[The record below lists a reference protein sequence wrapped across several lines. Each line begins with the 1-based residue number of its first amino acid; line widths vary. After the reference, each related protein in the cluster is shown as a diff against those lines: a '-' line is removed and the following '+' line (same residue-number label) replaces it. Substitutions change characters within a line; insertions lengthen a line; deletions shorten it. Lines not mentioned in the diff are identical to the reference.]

1 MVGHEETSENR
12 AKGSNPSEIT
22 LDATGN
28 APAPLQRADCAT
40 DEQEIQRCQLQVFDY
55 VCTRQGTGVV
65 IHLWPQ
71 RVGVILDATQEL
83 VYFDGPEDIEQIQ
96 PITFLSVPSAPEKQ
110 QGMTLQEDEYK
121 YFDPYSWPYND
132 PAMTD
137 EYLIACGF
145 PTREALGYLPPMKPE
160 HVERLR
166 GVRCVSTPK
175 GKGKLWRN
183 WDTQVGVI
191 LEGTQRVNFFYTPE
205 EWMQVLPIDTALPG
219 IEETKTYNLKDLQ

>member
-1 MVGHEETSENR
+1 MTGNQGTSEGGM
-12 AKGSNPSEIT
+12 KESIPSEIT

-28 APAPLQRADCAT
+28 APAPLQSARCAPG
-40 DEQEIQRCQLQVFDY
+40 EQGTQQHLLQVFDY
-55 VCTRQGTGVV
+55 VRTPQGTGVI

-71 RVGVILDATQEL
+71 IAGVILDATQEL
-83 VYFDGPEDIEQIQ
+83 AYFERPEDIEQIQ
-96 PITFLSVPSAPEKQ
+96 PITFLPVPSAPDNQ
-110 QGMTLQEDEYK
+110 QSMTFQEDEYQ
-121 YFDPYSWPYND
+121 YLDPYSWPYND

-145 PTREALGYLPPMKPE
+145 PTRQVSGYLPPMKPE

-166 GVRCVSTPK
+166 GVRFVSTPK

-191 LEGTQRVNFFYTPE
+191 LEGTQRVTFFYTPE
-205 EWMQVLPIDTALPG
+205 EWMQVLPIDNALLG
-219 IEETKTYNLKDLQ
+219 IKETKTYNMKDPQ